1 MIRKLFCIAV
11 LGMQAACAST
21 GLHVPGAASPDA
33 ALTGSG
39 GDTAMGMDS
48 GGMGSQP
55 GVCNDDVV
63 QSLVGSKFSQSL
75 AEQARTRSGSSVLQ
89 IVKPG
94 QLMTTGYNPS
104 RLDLIVDEHGV
115 LSSIH
120 CG

>member
-1 MIRKLFCIAV
+1 MIRKLFCVAV

-21 GLHVPGAASPDA
+21 GLHAPGASSPDT
-33 ALTGSG
+33 ALTTGSEG
-39 GDTAMGMDS
+39 GTAA
-48 GGMGSQP
+48 GGMGGQA
-55 GVCNDDVV
+55 GVCNDDAV

-94 QLMTTGYNPS
+94 EVMSMGYNPA
-104 RLDLIVDEHGV
+104 RLDIIVDEHGV

>member
-1 MIRKLFCIAV
+1 MIRKLFCVAV

-21 GLHVPGAASPDA
+21 GLHAPGAAS
-33 ALTGSG
+33 S
-39 GDTAMGMDS
+39 DTAPAARSAGGAGMGA
-48 GGMGSQP
+48 GGMGGQA

-94 QLMTTGYNPS
+94 EVMSMGYNPA
-104 RLDLIVDEHGV
+104 RLDIIVDEHGV

>member
-21 GLHVPGAASPDA
+21 GLHAPGAGSSDSTLGGGSMSA
-33 ALTGSG
+33 A
-39 GDTAMGMDS
+39 GM
-48 GGMGSQP
+48 GGMGSQGA
-55 GVCNDDVV
+55 GVCNDDAV
-63 QSLVGSKFSQSL
+63 QSLVGSKFSQAL
-75 AEQARTRSGSSVLQ
+75 AEQARTRSGSAVLQ

-94 QLMTTGYNPS
+94 QVMSMGYNPA
-104 RLDLIVDEHGV
+104 RLDIIVDEHGV